1 MTSAY
6 RVIFDEQPGYLH
18 ATAVGERT
26 AQNVLRFLAE
36 AYRGCVERDCS
47 SLLLEL
53 RLSGP
58 ALDTTSIFNVI
69 SQRAAD
75 GAKLRRIAYVDPL
88 TRNVAEARF
97 AETVAV
103 NRGVNVRLFPDVT
116 TAAQWLSVAERS

>member
-1 MTSAY
+1 MSAY
-6 RVIFDEQPGYLH
+6 RLTLEEHPRYLH

-26 AQNVLRFLAE
+26 AENVQRFLEE
-36 AYRGCVERDCS
+36 AYRACVENDRS
-47 SLLLEL
+47 SLLLEM

-88 TRNVAEARF
+88 TRSISEARF

-103 NRGVNVRLFPDVT
+103 NRGVNVRLFPDVAA
-116 TAAQWLSVAERS
+116 AAQWLSAGERS

>member
-6 RVIFDEQPGYLH
+6 RLIVEEHPGYLH
-18 ATAVGERT
+18 VTAVGERT
-26 AQNVLRFLAE
+26 AQNALRLLE
-36 AYRGCVERDCS
+36 DAYRACLERERS

-53 RLSGP
+53 CLSGP
-58 ALDTTSIFNVI
+58 ALDATSIFKVI

-88 TRNVAEARF
+88 TKNAGDARF

-116 TAAQWLSVAERS
+116 TAAQWLSAVGRS